1 MIKVNKLNIIFNR
14 ATVLEKQALKDINL
28 EIEAGSFVTL
38 IGSNGSGKS
47 TLLAA
52 LAGDVLPAS
61 GSIFFSESEVS
72 RQSTSSRA
80 ARVARVFQDP
90 LVGSC
95 GDLSIEE
102 NLALSLRRGLR
113 RGLNPALNRQRRT
126 LFQDH
131 LAILGLGL
139 ENRMHDLMSSLSG
152 GQRQAVCLIM
162 AVMSQSNILLLDEH
176 TAALDPGM
184 ADFIMQLTQRLVREN
199 QLTTLMVTHSMRQAL
214 DYGHRTIMLD
224 HGEIILDVQGEERAQ
239 LSVDGLMKKFS
250 RLRGVPLDDDALLMG

>member
-1 MIKVNKLNIIFNR
+1 MIRLDKLNIIFNR
-14 ATVLEKQALKDINL
+14 GTVLEKQALKDVSL

-61 GSIFFSESEVS
+61 GSVFFADKDVS
-72 RQSTSSRA
+72 RQPTTLRA
-80 ARVARVFQDP
+80 GLVARVFQDP

-102 NLALSLRRGLR
+102 NLALAYRRGLR
-113 RGLNPALNRQRRT
+113 RGLRPALNVERRG
-126 LFQDH
+126 LFREH
-131 LAILGLGL
+131 LAHLGLGL
-139 ENRMHDLMSSLSG
+139 ENRMHDLMRSLSG

-162 AVMSQSNILLLDEH
+162 AVLSQSSILLLDEH

-184 ADFIMQLTQRLVREN
+184 ADFIMHLTQKLVSEN
-199 QLTTLMVTHSMRQAL
+199 RLTTLMVTHSMRQAL
-214 DYGHRTIMLD
+214 EFGSRTIMLD
-224 HGEIILDVQGEERAQ
+224 QGQVILDVEGQERSQ
-239 LSVDGLMKKFS
+239 LTVEGLVKKFS
-250 RLRGVPLDDDALLMG
+250 RLRGTQLDDDALLMG